1 MSQSRRS
8 HPIIGVCVCRSEKF
22 DKMLWN
28 RKYRRYANSV
38 EDPGP
43 SRRRN
48 DREGGKDGKFYFGDR
63 LGDPGWDAFMRK

>member
-1 MSQSRRS
+1 
-8 HPIIGVCVCRSEKF
+8 
-22 DKMLWN
+22 MLWN